1 MKLKLIFIIF
11 SLFSLLSCNQDN
23 KQTPE
28 DFYIGGQ
35 IANPSSKYVIISKN
49 DVNLDTLY
57 LNDKN
62 QFGGTLKNIKAGL
75 YVFKHPPENQ
85 IIYIEPGD
93 STLVWLNTL
102 AFDESINFSG
112 KGSEKSNFLTNL
124 YLLNQQDNNFILNY
138 YKLDPS
144 EFAQKTDSIRNERQQ
159 RLLYLDKKYDLSED
173 FKKLANSSIDY
184 EFYDLRERYAFLI
197 RKYYREFVKKIPK
210 DFHQYREEISFN
222 DENLQEYYVYL
233 NLIDD
238 YLRTKSLEYCDENN
252 IQTQN
257 CLNLNSNEN
266 IKRRM
271 VFANTLIQNK
281 NIKNIF
287 LDRLAAQGI
296 IYAQNTEN
304 IQSILDLLTK
314 INYSGERLADLKQMA
329 LIQKELLP
337 GYNIGGLKMRTTSK
351 DTVLLKDISRNPIIT
366 YYWSVNSQEHHKW
379 QHKIIEDLRE
389 KYPEIDFIGINID
402 KNQFEPWVNVIKN
415 NSYDPKF
422 EFQLVNISVEKKLL
436 KNYLN
441 KLIFVE
447 PSGTIARG
455 DAQLNTPDIET
466 KILEFI
472 SY

>member
-1 MKLKLIFIIF
+1 MKLKLLFI
-11 SLFSLLSCNQDN
+11 LFLFLSFLSCKQD
-23 KQTPE
+23 KKTSK

-35 IANPSSKYVIISKN
+35 IANPSSEFVIISKN

-57 LNDKN
+57 LNEKN
-62 QFGGTLKNIKAGL
+62 QFGGTFKNIKAGL

-85 IIYIEPGD
+85 TIYIEPGD
-93 STLVWLNTL
+93 STLVWVNTL

-138 YKLDPS
+138 YKLEPS

-159 RLLYLDKKYDLSED
+159 RLVSLDKKYNLSED
-173 FKKLANSSIDY
+173 YKNLAKSSIDY

-210 DFHQYREEISFN
+210 DFHQYRKEISFN

-252 IQTQN
+252 IETQN
-257 CLNLNSNEN
+257 CYNLNSNAN
-266 IKRRM
+266 IQLRM
-271 VFANTLIQNK
+271 VFAKTLIQNEK
-281 NIKNIF
+281 IKNIF

-296 IYAQNTEN
+296 IYAENAEN
-304 IQSILDLLTK
+304 IQAILDLLRE
-314 INYSGERLADLKQMA
+314 INYSGEREADLKQMA
-329 LIQKELLP
+329 VIQKGILP
-337 GYNIGGLKMRTTSK
+337 GYNIGGLKLLTTSK
-351 DTVLLKDISRNPIIT
+351 DTVQLKNLSRNPTIT
-366 YYWSVNSQEHHKW
+366 YYWSVNSQGHHKW
-379 QHKIIEDLRE
+379 QHKIIEDLRV

-402 KNQFEPWVNVIKN
+402 KNQFEPWVNVIKS

-422 EFQLVNISVEKKLL
+422 EFQLINIRVENKLL

-447 PSGTIARG
+447 TSGKIARG

>member
-1 MKLKLIFIIF
+1 MKLKFIFII
-11 SLFSLLSCNQDN
+11 LSLLSFLSCKQD
-23 KQTPE
+23 KKTSE

-57 LNDKN
+57 LNDRN

-102 AFDESINFSG
+102 AFDESIYFSG

-138 YKLDPS
+138 YKLEPS

-159 RLLYLDKKYDLSED
+159 RLLFLDKKYGLSED
-173 FKKLANSSIDY
+173 FKKLASSSIDY

-197 RKYYREFVKKIPK
+197 RKYYREFVEKIPK
-210 DFHQYREEISFN
+210 DFHQYRKEISFN
-222 DENLQEYYVYL
+222 DESLQEYYVYL

-252 IQTQN
+252 IETQD
-257 CLNLNSNEN
+257 CYNLNSNQN
-266 IKRRM
+266 TKRRI
-271 VFANTLIQNK
+271 VLADSIIQNK
-281 NIKNIF
+281 KIKGIF

-296 IYAQNTEN
+296 IYAQNSEN
-304 IQSILDLLTK
+304 IQSILALLTK
-314 INYSGERLADLKQMA
+314 INYSGERLADLRQMA
-329 LIQKELLP
+329 TIQREFLP
-337 GYNIGGLKMRTTSK
+337 GYNIGDLKLSTTSK
-351 DTVLLKDISRNPIIT
+351 ETILLKDISRNPIIA
-366 YYWSVNSQEHHKW
+366 YYWSVNSQGHHRW
-379 QHKIIEDLRE
+379 QHKIIEDLRV

-422 EFQLVNISVEKKLL
+422 EFQLINIRLEDKLL

-441 KLIFVE
+441 KLIFIE
-447 PSGTIARG
+447 TSGKIARG